1 MNRQNLEQ
9 LRMLRQ
15 EQADGDQDAYA
26 NRYNDPPRK
35 HQSDGNAQ
43 GSDPAPE
50 KKGSPL
56 FSNTVLVFRDKHE
69 EEVENYAIVGDVLW
83 NFVPGRTQRISLD
96 DLDLAATEKAH
107 EDRGMTFRLPDGS

>member
-1 MNRQNLEQ
+1 MNRQNLEE

-26 NRYNDPPRK
+26 NRYNDPRRSY
-35 HQSDGNAQ
+35 QGDGSAQASD
-43 GSDPAPE
+43 SAPE

-56 FSNTVLVFRDKHE
+56 FSGTVLVFRDKHE
-69 EEVENYAIVGDVLW
+69 EEVANYAIVGDVLW

-96 DLDLAATEKAH
+96 DLDLAATEKAN